1 MKFVAEKL
9 CDSAPDS
16 YRDCKIN
23 LLKPYKNSNLAIVNE
38 NKMQHLFKAELE
50 WTSKQNQEDS
60 AKRFYS
66 KSHQIKIEGKPV
78 LNVSAAKTFKGDP
91 ELYNPEDLLLSS
103 LVSCH
108 MMSYLYVCSQ
118 NEIEVLEYSDYAQAT
133 LEVSPDGSGR
143 FVEVRLKPIVKISN
157 PEQIQLALSLHE
169 KANQLCFI
177 ANSCNFP
184 VLHEAICEV

>member
-1 MKFVAEKL
+1 MK
-9 CDSAPDS
+9 
-16 YRDCKIN
+16 
-23 LLKPYKNSNLAIVNE
+23 
-38 NKMQHLFKAELE
+38 HLFKAVLN
-50 WTSKQNQEDS
+50 WTSNQNQENS
-60 AKRFYS
+60 TKRIYS
-66 KSHQIKIEGKPV
+66 KSHQIIIEGKPI
-78 LNVSAAKTFKGDP
+78 LNVSAAKAFKGDP

-118 NEIEVLEYSDYAQAT
+118 NGIEVLEYSDNAEAT

-143 FVEVRLKPIVKISN
+143 FTEVRLNPKVKISN
-157 PEQIQLALSLHE
+157 SSQINLAIELHK

-184 VLHEAICEV
+184 VLHNGSCEAVLE

>member
-1 MKFVAEKL
+1 MK
-9 CDSAPDS
+9 
-16 YRDCKIN
+16 
-23 LLKPYKNSNLAIVNE
+23 
-38 NKMQHLFKAELE
+38 HLFKAVLN
-50 WTSKQNQEDS
+50 WTSNKKQEDS
-60 AKRFYS
+60 TKRFYS

-78 LNVSAAKTFKGDP
+78 LDISAAKAFKGDP

-108 MMSYLYVCSQ
+108 MMSYLYLCSQ
-118 NEIEVLEYSDYAQAT
+118 NGIEVLEYSDNAEAT

-143 FVEVRLKPIVKISN
+143 IREVRLNPKVKISN
-157 PEQIQLALSLHE
+157 QDKIDLAIELHT

-184 VLHEAICEV
+184 VLHEASCEV

>member
-1 MKFVAEKL
+1 MK
-9 CDSAPDS
+9 
-16 YRDCKIN
+16 
-23 LLKPYKNSNLAIVNE
+23 
-38 NKMQHLFKAELE
+38 HLFKAELNWASSPNPE
-50 WTSKQNQEDS
+50 QSASK
-60 AKRFYS
+60 FYS
-66 KSHQIKIEGKPV
+66 KSHKIVIEGKPV
-78 LNVSAAKTFKGDP
+78 LNVSAAKAFKGDP

-118 NEIEVLEYSDYAQAT
+118 NGIEILEYSDNAEAT

-143 FVEVRLKPIVKISN
+143 FVEVKLNPKVKISDSDK
-157 PEQIQLALSLHE
+157 IGLALELHA

-184 VLHEAICEV
+184 VLHDASCEI

>member
-1 MKFVAEKL
+1 MIFK
-9 CDSAPDS
+9 
-16 YRDCKIN
+16 
-23 LLKPYKNSNLAIVNE
+23 
-38 NKMQHLFKAELE
+38 HLFKAEAN
-50 WTSKQNQEDS
+50 WTAKHNPVDS
-60 AKRFYS
+60 SKRFYS

-78 LNVSAAKTFKGDP
+78 LDVSAAKAFKGDP

-118 NEIEVLEYSDYAQAT
+118 NGIEVLEYSDNAEAT
-133 LEVSPDGSGR
+133 LEVNSDGSGR
-143 FVEVRLKPIVKISN
+143 FVEARLYPKVKISN
-157 PEQIQLALSLHE
+157 QDQIEFALELHH

-184 VLHEAICEV
+184 VLHNGSCEVV